1 MEIEIDRYLKM
12 KERRGR
18 KWFQSNRIVK
28 IVSDGEGCL
37 GDRRKV
43 ERRDQE
49 DVRRIRSVDEYDTNK
64 VEERGREVVR
74 FSSKRIVHFPK
85 SIDRKSSK
93 KRCYIDLCEDAEATT
108 CQQGTSYNPM

>member
-18 KWFQSNRIVK
+18 RRFQSNRIVK
-28 IVSDGEGCL
+28 IVSDDEGSS

-43 ERRDQE
+43 ERRD
-49 DVRRIRSVDEYDTNK
+49 RK
-64 VEERGREVVR
+64 VAR
-74 FSSKRIVHFPK
+74 FSSKRIVSFRTD

-93 KRCYIDLCEDAEATT
+93 KRCYIDLCEDEATVT
-108 CQQGTSYNPM
+108 CQQGTSYYPM